1 MKRHLQVELE
11 KLKKRILL
19 MAGMA
24 EQSVQNAAK
33 ALEARDLELAQRIID
48 GDQAMNELEVE
59 IEEECLK
66 ILALHQ
72 PVAVDLRFIVAVI
85 KINNDLE
92 RVGDMA
98 VNIAERVLVVATKP
112 PVSFSFNFDEMA
124 SKVETMLKLS
134 LDSLVNLDVDMAYR
148 VLLMDDEVDGLKI
161 RCYDLVKEA
170 LRKEPER
177 ANSLI
182 NLFLVSRHLERIA
195 DHATNI
201 AEDVIYMVE
210 GQIHR
215 HKLDLY
221 E

>member
-11 KLKKRILL
+11 KLKKKILL

-33 ALEARDLELAQRIID
+33 ALKARDSELAQRIID

-112 PVSFSFNFDEMA
+112 PISFSFNFDEMA
-124 SKVETMLKLS
+124 SKVEVMLKLS

-148 VLLMDDEVDGLKI
+148 VLLMDDEVDDLKI
-161 RCYDLVKEA
+161 RCYDLVKDA
-170 LRKEPER
+170 LRNEPDR

-210 GQIHR
+210 GEIHR
-215 HKLDLY
+215 HKVELY

>member
-24 EQSVQNAAK
+24 EESVQNAVK
-33 ALEARDLELAQRIID
+33 ALRSRDLNLAEKIIE
-48 GDQAMNELEVE
+48 GDKVINEMEVV

-72 PVAVDLRFIVAVI
+72 PVAVDLRFIAAVI

-98 VNIAERVLVVATKP
+98 VNIAERVLIVAKRP
-112 PVSFSFNFDEMA
+112 PVSLAFDFDGMA
-124 SKVETMLKLS
+124 AKTEAMLKMS
-134 LDSLVNLDVDMAYR
+134 LDSLVNLDVDMAYK
-148 VLLMDDEVDGLKI
+148 VGLMDDEVDTMKI

-170 LRKEPER
+170 VKKAPER

-182 NLFLVSRHLERIA
+182 NLLLVSRHLERIA

-201 AEDVIYMVE
+201 AEEVLYMIE
-210 GQIHR
+210 GEIHR
-215 HKLDLY
+215 HKL
-221 E
+221 EVFE